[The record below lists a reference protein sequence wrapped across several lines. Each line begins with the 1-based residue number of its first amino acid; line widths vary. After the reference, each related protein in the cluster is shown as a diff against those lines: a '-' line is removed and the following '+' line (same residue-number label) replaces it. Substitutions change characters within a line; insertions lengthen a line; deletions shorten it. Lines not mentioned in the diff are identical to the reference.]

1 MQKVP
6 ITAETPR
13 CTCGG
18 FLVPCHNHAN
28 GQDFMGCTS
37 YHDLQPYKHVSYP
50 LTLPASSGSCAAD
63 GVFQGGRG
71 SGGKTYG
78 TEEASKTKETR
89 RRERQALNFKHT
101 LRKIRN
107 ETT

>member
-1 MQKVP
+1 MGLWANEPRGIRQESRVEASNGNRDGKPFYGCSNYPRCDYTLPMQKVP

-37 YHDLQPYKHVSYP
+37 YHDLQPYKHVSYS
-50 LTLPASSGSCAAD
+50 LSLPG
-63 GVFQGGRG
+63 
-71 SGGKTYG
+71 
-78 TEEASKTKETR
+78 
-89 RRERQALNFKHT
+89 
-101 LRKIRN
+101 
-107 ETT
+107 